1 MDGMGL
7 VREIQQKTHGHK
19 GQATALL
26 GIHPHHP
33 DTHDATGRHARV
45 LLNGA
50 RSLASP
56 TPLSLDFV
64 K

>member
-26 GIHPHHP
+26 GIHPHTLTRMMRRDGMPESCYMGPAPWRAPH
-33 DTHDATGRHARV
+33 HC
-45 LLNGA
+45 L
-50 RSLASP
+50 
-56 TPLSLDFV
+56 
-64 K
+64 